1 MLAYWWRFI
10 VDNEFVIIPSKD
22 SSAYDEMTEA
32 SVELSRKSSGTLF
45 RKHILNVG
53 KDLIHPA
60 VGRMKID
67 DDFVKS
73 LKSNFDNKACD
84 IVQVPLANDKN
95 QHVEDPDRN
104 VGEVVDIEVK
114 DNKVY
119 AVIDA
124 RD

>member
-1 MLAYWWRFI
+1 MEVNVEDEL
-10 VDNEFVIIPSKD
+10 VIIPSRD
-22 SSAYDEMTEA
+22 GSAYDEITEA
-32 SVELSRKSSGTLF
+32 SIELSRKSSGTLF

-60 VGRMKID
+60 VGRLHID
-67 DDFVKS
+67 EEFVNT
-73 LKSNFDNKACD
+73 LRTNFANKACD

-114 DNKVY
+114 DG
-119 AVIDA
+119 
-124 RD
+124 